1 MNIEHDLGGD
11 YRDLA
16 DRLGMTND
24 EIILLSQRK
33 SATESI
39 LVWAERKAENT
50 VGKLGKIFVDMER
63 DDCVGI
69 IDKSYESA

>member
-24 EIILLSQRK
+24 DIILLSQRK
-33 SATESI
+33 NATESI
-39 LVWAERKAENT
+39 LVWAERKNENT
-50 VGKLGKIFVDMER
+50 VGKLRKIFLEMER
-63 DDCVGI
+63 DDCVEI

>member
-1 MNIEHDLGGD
+1 MNIKHDLGGD